1 MAVILNEKPLPS
13 LCVQAAPIS
22 VQLDLPS
29 RSLQTL
35 KTLWVGRLEGV
46 VVIGVSPC
54 LRVATAR
61 LAALL
66 SPRPHSVHGGVNV
79 KITEAPEICA

>member
-1 MAVILNEKPLPS
+1 MTNSPPGAGMAVILNEKPLPS

-35 KTLWVGRLEGV
+35 KILWVGRLEGV
-46 VVIGVSPC
+46 VVIGW
-54 LRVATAR
+54 
-61 LAALL
+61 LL
-66 SPRPHSVHGGVNV
+66 V
-79 KITEAPEICA
+79 